1 MDIVYETLRKIP
13 GIRDT
18 AVREVATKINRM
30 DDLAT
35 KEYINAVIAQL
46 GTRLIKQIYGAAAII
61 IAAMGLM
68 IKFL

>member
-1 MDIVYETLRKIP
+1 MDIVYETLKKIP
-13 GIRDT
+13 GISDS
-18 AVREVATKINRM
+18 AVHEVATKINRM
-30 DDLAT
+30 DDVAT

-46 GTRLIKQIYGAAAII
+46 ETGLIKQIYGAVAII